1 MMQSGQMM
9 EKPLPEGWRWVKLGE
24 VCIQDRQ
31 IIDPGSEKALRPYLG
46 LEHIESNTGKI
57 LLETHEVD
65 EKQGKSTTFAFNSH
79 HVLYGKLR
87 PYLNKVALPNFE
99 GRCTTELIPLLPTNL
114 IDRDFF
120 AWLLRREETVNAA
133 MQGKT
138 GSRMPRVDMDEF
150 LKFLIPIPLLQEQQR
165 IAARLREQM
174 QAVDEARQA
183 AEAQLQAAEQLQGA
197 YLREFFDNPEA
208 KQWPRKKLGDYVATY
223 RNGFGRRPKG
233 IESGPIVL
241 RLADVSSGYINLDNP
256 RRVETSSDDKVLY
269 KIKKGD
275 LLFVRVN
282 GSSSLI
288 GRCILVDTEF
298 NDVIYNDHLI
308 RVQLKE
314 GLLPE
319 FLKEVSYFP
328 EVRTAIVEGASTS
341 AGQLTI
347 NQSVLSSLLIPLPIL
362 KEQEFLLKIIKSKH
376 EESISLR
383 KNLKDQLTAINQLP
397 AALLRQAFSGAL

>member
-1 MMQSGQMM
+1 
-9 EKPLPEGWRWVKLGE
+9 
-24 VCIQDRQ
+24 
-31 IIDPGSEKALRPYLG
+31 
-46 LEHIESNTGKI
+46 
-57 LLETHEVD
+57 
-65 EKQGKSTTFAFNSH
+65 
-79 HVLYGKLR
+79 
-87 PYLNKVALPNFE
+87 
-99 GRCTTELIPLLPTNL
+99 
-114 IDRDFF
+114 
-120 AWLLRREETVNAA
+120 
-133 MQGKT
+133 
-138 GSRMPRVDMDEF
+138 MDDF
-150 LKFLIPIPLLQEQQR
+150 LKFLIPLPPLPEQQR
-165 IAARLREQM
+165 IAACLREQM

-183 AEAQLQAAEQLQGA
+183 AEAQLKAAEQLQGA
-197 YLREFFDNPEA
+197 YLREVFENPEA

-256 RRVETSSDDKVLY
+256 RRIETSSNDKVLY

-282 GSSSLI
+282 GSLSLI
-288 GRCILVDTEF
+288 GRCVLVDIECS
-298 NDVIYNDHLI
+298 DIIYNDHLI

-328 EVRTAIVEGASTS
+328 EVRNSIVEGASTS

-347 NQSVLSSLLIPLPIL
+347 NQSILSSLLIPLPSL
-362 KEQEFLLKIIKSKH
+362 KEQEFLLEKIKSKH
-376 EESISLR
+376 DDSIILCE
-383 KNLKDQLTAINQLP
+383 NLKDQLAAINQLP